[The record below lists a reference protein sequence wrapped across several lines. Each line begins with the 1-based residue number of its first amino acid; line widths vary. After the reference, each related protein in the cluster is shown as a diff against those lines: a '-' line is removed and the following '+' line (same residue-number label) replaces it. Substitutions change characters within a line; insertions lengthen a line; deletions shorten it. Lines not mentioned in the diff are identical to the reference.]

1 MFPFV
6 TNFKSRIITNENT
19 QKNISSIIKIQMR
32 THNIKMDIPNKEEA
46 IEEFIDWIKS
56 LIKRIIVYFLKFKK
70 N

>member
-1 MFPFV
+1 
-6 TNFKSRIITNENT
+6 
-19 QKNISSIIKIQMR
+19 MR

-46 IEEFIDWIKS
+46 IDEFIDWIKS